1 MSTLW
6 SEMKLKVMHSGS
18 RINLLIGINV
28 VLFLAEYV
36 PAAVENLVFHSDHIH
51 TFTED
56 YLRIPSYLPKLLH
69 HFWTP
74 LTYMFLHAG
83 YMHIIF
89 NMLWLYWMGQI
100 FEEYLGNKRTIG
112 VYLLGG
118 LTGGFF
124 FVLFYN
130 VFPLFT
136 QTAGL
141 VEGST
146 TVGASAA
153 VMSIVVA
160 TATLLPD
167 YTISM
172 LFIGPVRLKWVAL
185 VIVIIDFLG
194 VTGLNAGGEL
204 SHLGGA
210 LFGFVYVKQLQRG
223 HDWVGFFTNL
233 FKKRSKLKVVASN
246 GAKKA
251 GNAPRQEEIDRILDK
266 ISQSGYDSLNKQEKE
281 ILFRASKDNES

>member
-1 MSTLW
+1 
-6 SEMKLKVMHSGS
+6 
-18 RINLLIGINV
+18 
-28 VLFLAEYV
+28 
-36 PAAVENLVFHSDHIH
+36 
-51 TFTED
+51 
-56 YLRIPSYLPKLLH
+56 
-69 HFWTP
+69 
-74 LTYMFLHAG
+74 
-83 YMHIIF
+83 
-89 NMLWLYWMGQI
+89 MLWLYWMGQI

-118 LTGGFF
+118 LTGGFL

-130 VFPLFT
+130 IFPFFT
-136 QTAGL
+136 QQPGL

-153 VMSIVVA
+153 VMAIIMA

-167 YTISM
+167 YAISLM
-172 LFIGPVRLKWVAL
+172 IIGPVKLKWIAL
-185 VIVIIDFLG
+185 FIVILDFLG
-194 VTGLNAGGEL
+194 ITGLNAGGEI

-233 FKKRSKLKVVASN
+233 FKRRTKLKVASKN
-246 GAKKA
+246 TSKNA
-251 GNAPRQEEIDRILDK
+251 GSTPPQEEIDRILDK

-281 ILFRASKDNES
+281 ILFRASKDNEG